1 MFRTLRHS
9 QLPEDHRYAVTVGA
23 KTKQTLASWHLLE
36 PADVISAIALLN
48 GNKEGV
54 NATVAAQVDSEQQQ
68 R

>member
-48 GNKEGV
+48 GNKEGG
-54 NATVAAQVDSEQQQ
+54 NAAVAAQVDAELKK
-68 R
+68 